1 MVMER
6 CSVGAHLAGWA
17 AGAAAGGRLR
27 ERGLRSEDGGP
38 LVRTLVRT
46 PPCGG
51 GYYVLTT
58 RRGRTGGFSNLPF
71 KISKTLA
78 STINLL

>member
-1 MVMER
+1 MVKER

-58 RRGRTGGFSNLPF
+58 RRGSFIRDGGNMYF
-71 KISKTLA
+71 TLMA
-78 STINLL
+78 SIMSFHT